1 MSSQRPA
8 SDVRRFDSTIGLSDD
23 HIGSP
28 TSRSPCPW
36 NLWWSRR
43 CRLSRE
49 VEAVSI
55 RRSWGHGEPVQSV
68 TGVVSQDFPGL
79 LVISHLSRILGGA
92 LVASTVRP
100 YCKSA
105 SVQSFHTGFL
115 GKCMWVTHND
125 GGSRMSNPNLIP
137 TVIGNNHSLWEL
149 VVHDEYRESWCTY
162 PAGGT
167 Q

>member
-1 MSSQRPA
+1 MGSQSRALP
-8 SDVRRFDSTIGLSDD
+8 GW
-23 HIGSP
+23 SP
-28 TSRSPCPW
+28 RT
-36 NLWWSRR
+36 
-43 CRLSRE
+43 
-49 VEAVSI
+49 
-55 RRSWGHGEPVQSV
+55 
-68 TGVVSQDFPGL
+68 FPGL

-149 VVHDEYRESWCTY
+149 VVHDEYRE
-162 PAGGT
+162 AGAHT
-167 Q
+167 RRAEHAVIQVRLNAYDLYHWKMIDKIENLLSCIHYTRLHEHTLVRR